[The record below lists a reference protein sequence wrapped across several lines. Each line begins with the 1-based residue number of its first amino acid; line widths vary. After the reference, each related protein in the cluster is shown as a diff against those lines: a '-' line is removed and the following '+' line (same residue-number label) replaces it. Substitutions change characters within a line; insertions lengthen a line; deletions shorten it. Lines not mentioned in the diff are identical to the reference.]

1 MNQFAVGDLV
11 VFKTAMLEGRH
22 GTHVPRIHQIVSRF
36 SETCSG
42 GTQLLYVLGSG
53 KRGEWIH
60 EDELQMYDEGK
71 HNEVLQAGEDARRL
85 TIAWRKVAK
94 SVTTEE

>member
-53 KRGEWIH
+53 KRGEW
-60 EDELQMYDEGK
+60 ELQMYDEGK